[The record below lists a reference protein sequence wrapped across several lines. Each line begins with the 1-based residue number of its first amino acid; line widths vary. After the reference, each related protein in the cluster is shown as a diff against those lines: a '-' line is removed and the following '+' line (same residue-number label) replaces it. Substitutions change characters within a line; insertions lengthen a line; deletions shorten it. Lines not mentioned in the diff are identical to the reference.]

1 MHILAFSF
9 TQLSLFPVWK
19 TTESMSESF
28 QDRVK
33 NLRWSD
39 LRFEKIENSYLF
51 IYSFIYLFEI
61 GVIKG
66 QKRPLSF

>member
-1 MHILAFSF
+1 
-9 TQLSLFPVWK
+9 
-19 TTESMSESF
+19 MSESF

-33 NLRWSD
+33 NRRWSD

-51 IYSFIYLFEI
+51 IYSFTYLFIYLFEI

-66 QKRPLSF
+66 QKRPLNF

>member
-1 MHILAFSF
+1 
-9 TQLSLFPVWK
+9 
-19 TTESMSESF
+19 MSESF

-33 NLRWSD
+33 NRRWSD